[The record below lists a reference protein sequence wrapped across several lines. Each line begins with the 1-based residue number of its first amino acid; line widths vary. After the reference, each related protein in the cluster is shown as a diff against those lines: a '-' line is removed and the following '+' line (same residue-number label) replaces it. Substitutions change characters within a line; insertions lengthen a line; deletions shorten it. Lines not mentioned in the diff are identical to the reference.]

1 MSRVEALRGNPHSLL
16 SESFLTRLARLQL
29 MSRRMAEARR
39 RGRRR
44 TRRAG
49 SGVESIDVRAYSP
62 GDDVRRIDWKAY
74 ARFERLLVRVVAEES
89 PLRLG
94 LVVDTSASMG
104 YGIPTKLR
112 QCTEIA
118 AGLAA
123 IALGNEDRVAAV
135 SATDEPTLVVRDRG
149 GKRGLHRLLARLDQ
163 LEPARATRLE
173 SAAAA
178 TTSALGGRGL
188 VVILSDLLDPAGA
201 IAGARALRL
210 RGHEVAL
217 VEVLTPFEIDP
228 PDLSGCDLEDSETG
242 EIVELPAQGALAAYR
257 EALEEHRR
265 VLDTEAADL
274 QVPILRVSTD
284 TPFDEVVVHALQ
296 AGFLRG
302 AGLAGRAA

>member
-1 MSRVEALRGNPHSLL
+1 MTLL
-16 SESFLTRLARLQL
+16 SESFLLRLSRLQL
-29 MSRRMAEARR
+29 MSRRMAEARK

-49 SGVESIDVRAYSP
+49 SGVESIDVRAYAP

-104 YGIPTKLR
+104 YGDPTKLQ

-135 SATDEPTLVVRDRG
+135 SAADEPRMVVRDRG
-149 GKRGLHRLLARLDQ
+149 GRRGLHRLLGRLDQ
-163 LEPARATRLE
+163 LEPARTTRLE
-173 SAAAA
+173 TAALA

-188 VVILSDLLDPAGA
+188 VVVLSDLLDPAGA

-217 VEVLTPFEIDP
+217 VEVLTPFELDP
-228 PDLSGCDLEDSETG
+228 PDLSGCDLEDAETG

-257 EALEEHRR
+257 EALAEHRS
-265 VLDTEAADL
+265 VLDQEAADL

-284 TPFDEVVVHALQ
+284 TPFDDVVVNALQ

-302 AGLAGRAA
+302 AGIGKLAGAA